1 MVVELIGDGV
11 HLADETVGMVFD
23 LVGAGQI
30 ALVTDAMAAAG
41 MPDGRYP
48 LGPMTVDVVGGV
60 ARLASD
66 PGETGAIAGG
76 TARLLD
82 VVRRTVRDAGVPL
95 LDAVTAATATPARL
109 LGLDSEVGDVVP
121 GRRADL
127 LITDSDL
134 RPHAVLRAGRRI
146 DAAPTDTRSVR
157 TREAH

>member
-11 HLADETVGMVFD
+11 HLADETVAMVFD

-30 ALVTDAMAAAG
+30 ALTTDAMAAAG

-60 ARLASD
+60 ARLAGD
-66 PGETGAIAGG
+66 PGTTGAIAGG

-82 VVRRTVRDAGVPL
+82 VVRRAVRDAGVPL
-95 LDAVTAATATPARL
+95 PDAVTAATATPARL
-109 LGLDSEVGDVVP
+109 LGLDTEVGDVVP

-127 LITDSDL
+127 LVTDTDL
-134 RPHAVLRAGRRI
+134 LPCAVLRAGRWI
-146 DAAPTDTRSVR
+146 DTHSPTPT
-157 TREAH
+157 EAR